1 MISGF
6 SPRASGDRRRRGFSL
21 AEFAIVLGIMGI
33 VLGALWGVVS
43 IVRENMK
50 RGEMAEQMIAMVNN
64 IRSFYMGTSAARTPA
79 GSVAES
85 DVTDYLLKQGVL
97 LSEQLRDRTAGT
109 WVADHPWG
117 ATGAS
122 NTLLANG
129 GIGVS
134 GLDAGAVNV
143 SNRAFRIQL
152 RGLKYSSCVALASR
166 LSGSNPMGLIAVHIN
181 GTLTNPITP
190 DSAAANCNPAPAG
203 TANTLD
209 FLYAL
214 RGQRD

>member
-1 MISGF
+1 MTSGF
-6 SPRASGDRRRRGFSL
+6 SLNPVSNRARRGFSL
-21 AEFAIVLGIMGI
+21 AEFSIVLGIMGV
-33 VLGALWGVVS
+33 VLGALWGVVA
-43 IVRENMK
+43 IVRENVK
-50 RGEMAEQMIAMVNN
+50 RGEMAEQTVAMVNN
-64 IRSFYMGTSAARTPA
+64 IRSFYMGQMRLATPA

-85 DVTDYLLKQGVL
+85 AVTDHLLRQGIL

-122 NTLLANG
+122 GAVLANG

-134 GLDAGAVNV
+134 GVDAGGVDV
-143 SNRAFRIQL
+143 STHSFRIQL

-166 LSGSNPMGLIAVHIN
+166 LSGSNPTGLRTVHIN
-181 GTLTNPITP
+181 GTPTSPVTP
-190 DSAAANCNPAPAG
+190 DVAAANCNTAPAG

-209 FLYAL
+209 FLYSL
-214 RGQRD
+214 RDQR